1 MNAMNPEPTLV
12 QCAEQPTAVV
22 RERVAMDAL
31 PEFFGRAYATV
42 AAEAARQDVQLA
54 GPPFALYRGT
64 PTETV
69 DVEAG
74 FPITGTFADTGT
86 VVGGTLPETEAY
98 EAVHTGTYD
107 TLERTYNAIQE
118 QMKAAGEAPSEM
130 MWEYYLNGP
139 SDEPDPQNWQTRVVW
154 PVA

>member
-1 MNAMNPEPTLV
+1 MKPMSPEPALV
-12 QCAEQPTAVV
+12 RCAEQPTAVV

-54 GPPFALYRGT
+54 GPPFALYRGI

-74 FPITGTFADTGT
+74 FPINGTFADTGT
-86 VVGGTLPETEAY
+86 VVGGTLPGTEAY
-98 EAVHTGTYD
+98 EMVHTGTYD
-107 TLERTYNAIQE
+107 TLEQTYAAVQE
-118 QMKAAGEAPSEM
+118 RMKAAGKTPSEM

-139 SDEPDPQNWQTRVVW
+139 SDEPDPQKWQTRVVW
-154 PVA
+154 PVT

>member
-1 MNAMNPEPTLV
+1 MKAMNPEPMLV
-12 QCAEQPTAVV
+12 QCAEQQTAVV
-22 RERVAMDAL
+22 REQVPMTAL
-31 PEFFGRAYATV
+31 TEFFGRAYSTV

-74 FPITGTFADTGT
+74 FPINGTFADTGT
-86 VVGGTLPETEAY
+86 VVGGILPATEAY
-98 EAVHTGTYD
+98 EAVHTGPYD
-107 TLERTYNAIQE
+107 TLERTYTALQE
-118 QMKAAGEAPSEM
+118 QIKAAGKTPSEM

-154 PVA
+154 PVI